1 MSESEES
8 TKRKGGAEKIRDKKK
23 RILENDAKM
32 CGDIRNMFF
41 KSKVLILYYYILLTN
56 ITIRGFYSFFRIFL
70 H

>member
-41 KSKVLILYYYILLTN
+41 KSKVLILYT
-56 ITIRGFYSFFRIFL
+56 TF
-70 H
+70 